1 MSLPAAFASKVT
13 TEPTCHLW
21 IGATNNKGYG
31 ILFIDGRHH
40 LAHRLAYEA
49 EYGPISDGM
58 VLRTNA
64 ADLPERCPGHDREP
78 IDRPEPLDV
87 LPEYV
92 NRHDCGKQKCE
103 AAS

>member
-1 MSLPAAFASKVT
+1 MT
-13 TEPTCHLW
+13 TLTPTTFVCW
-21 IGATNNKGYG
+21 SCGC
-31 ILFIDGRHH
+31 
-40 LAHRLAYEA
+40 
-49 EYGPISDGM
+49 SDG
-58 VLRTNA
+58 RTNA

-92 NRHDCGKQKCE
+92 DRHDCGKRKCE